1 MVKKRRASAVILIRI
16 SIISTAA
23 GALLDYF
30 SLSALMPA
38 FFLLSAVVYFF
49 ILMII
54 SEVYLSVGN
63 EIVIK
68 KGWVFKRI
76 YRFRKD
82 DIRAVSV
89 YKTPIEGLFGIAS
102 VKVYLKGFSV
112 TVPFCDYK
120 ALGEIA
126 WL

>member
-1 MVKKRRASAVILIRI
+1 
-16 SIISTAA
+16 
-23 GALLDYF
+23 
-30 SLSALMPA
+30 
-38 FFLLSAVVYFF
+38 
-49 ILMII
+49 MII